1 MKTAADALEATLSLI
16 QEHSAAP
23 LMGCSEQDLLA
34 LQRSLRLQLPSAY
47 LRFLRHCGADTG
59 NFLKGSDLTTA
70 FLPRLRDS
78 AEALLTEDGGPQLP
92 DDAFVFCSHQGYQF
106 LFFRLS
112 DGPDPPVF
120 YYLEASGVF
129 REVAPSFSEWLRQ
142 AVHDELID
150 VP

>member
-1 MKTAADALEATLSLI
+1 MKTAPDALEATLRLI

-34 LQRSLRLQLPSAY
+34 VQRSMMLQLPSAY

-59 NFLKGSDLTTA
+59 NFLEGSDLTTA
-70 FLPRLRDS
+70 VLPRLRDS
-78 AEALLTEDGGPQLP
+78 AEALLTDDVGPPLP

-112 DGPDPPVF
+112 DGPDPPVY

-150 VP
+150 AP